1 MPAQGF
7 KAQALINKDE
17 EARRHSSLTM
27 SPKEHI
33 NDSPP
38 AHASAG
44 RHANEWPGIGFSISS
59 RTQLPKRKRA
69 ALIGV
74 TYLGTRG
81 QLPDSNVGGLACL
94 LNRNYGYREEDIVM
108 LTDMQQRPTSQPTK
122 KQILLSMHW
131 LVKDSRAGD
140 HLLFYYCGHGDLE
153 RALVPLDFL
162 ENGFIKMTDLQDI
175 MTSQQIPGVLM
186 TVIIDWYGHESSMQ
200 EWFGIL

>member
-1 MPAQGF
+1 MHAQGF
-7 KAQALINKDE
+7 KAQALMNKDE
-17 EARRHSSLTM
+17 EARRHNYLTL
-27 SPKEHI
+27 SPEEHI
-33 NDSPP
+33 NDSLPT
-38 AHASAG
+38 HAPNG
-44 RHANEWPGIGFSISS
+44 RRANEWPAIDSSILSWA
-59 RTQLPKRKRA
+59 QLPNRKRA
-69 ALIGV
+69 VLIGV
-74 TYLGTRG
+74 NYLGTRG

-94 LNRNYGYREEDIVM
+94 LNQNYGYREEDIVI

-153 RALVPLDFL
+153 RALVPLDFR
-162 ENGFIKMTDLQDI
+162 ENGFIRITDLQDI

-186 TVIIDWYGHESSMQ
+186 TIIVDWYGHESSMQ